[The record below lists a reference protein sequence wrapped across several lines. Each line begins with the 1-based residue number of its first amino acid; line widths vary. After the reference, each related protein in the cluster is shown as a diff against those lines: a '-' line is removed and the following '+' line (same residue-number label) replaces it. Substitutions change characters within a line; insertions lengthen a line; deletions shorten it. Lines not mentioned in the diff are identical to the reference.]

1 MKENIE
7 EKILYVLLFH
17 PGKVL
22 LKTLFY
28 LMKPKAEQLYIVFRE
43 ERTSG
48 VLPNGLENDA
58 EGEGVDSGVHSSI
71 GFGI

>member
-22 LKTLFY
+22 LKTLLY
-28 LMKPKAEQLYIVFRE
+28 LVKPKAEQLYVVFCE

-48 VLPNGLENDA
+48 VLSDCLENDA
-58 EGEGVDSGVHSSI
+58 EGESVDSGVHSRI